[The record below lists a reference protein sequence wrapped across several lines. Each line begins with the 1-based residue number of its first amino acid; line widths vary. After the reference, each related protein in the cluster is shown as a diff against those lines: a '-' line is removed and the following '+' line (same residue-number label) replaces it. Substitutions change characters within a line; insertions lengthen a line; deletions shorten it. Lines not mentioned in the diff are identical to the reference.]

1 MTKKDI
7 LAEKKD
13 LRKRSRLLINE
24 IMAETDQSIA
34 LTKLEELTALNSR
47 IATLDAMYTRI
58 ISDEYDRTI
67 NKLLDKIMKRA

>member
-58 ISDEYDRTI
+58 ISNEYDRTVT
-67 NKLLDKIMKRA
+67 KLLDKIMKRA

>member
-24 IMAETDQSIA
+24 IMAETNQSIA

-58 ISDEYDRTI
+58 ISNEYDRTVT
-67 NKLLDKIMKRA
+67 KLLDKIMKRA